1 MGHFR
6 INAEDGRAEW
16 SDQLFELHGM
26 APGEVVPSRDV
37 LLWHVHPDQRERVDA
52 ALRSC
57 VRSDQPVALSYVL
70 VDLAGDELMVDLT
83 AVGQAGPDGRRAI
96 VGFLLDAGVAFRS
109 AVAAQVDDQLRR
121 AVESHAVIDQAK
133 GVLMLVYGIDG
144 EAAFELL
151 RWSSQQRNV
160 KLLSLAERVVRAA
173 VTVGG
178 LAPDVRAQLDEL
190 FFVAFGEEAVDLEIA
205 AMGID
210 VTTAVHDGVAV
221 LTVRG
226 TVDLATAGTFAAAL
240 AAAPRPSGGVVI
252 DLREASHVGSA
263 GVAVLAS
270 LSRRERARGLR
281 LRIVAAPG
289 SSLALAGDA
298 LDVVEAASRP

>member
-1 MGHFR
+1 
-6 INAEDGRAEW
+6 
-16 SDQLFELHGM
+16 
-26 APGEVVPSRDV
+26 
-37 LLWHVHPDQRERVDA
+37 
-52 ALRSC
+52 
-57 VRSDQPVALSYVL
+57 
-70 VDLAGDELMVDLT
+70 
-83 AVGQAGPDGRRAI
+83 
-96 VGFLLDAGVAFRS
+96 
-109 AVAAQVDDQLRR
+109 
-121 AVESHAVIDQAK
+121 VIDQAK

-178 LAPDVRAQLDEL
+178 LAPEVRAQLDEV
-190 FFVAFGEEAVDLEIA
+190 FFAALGEEVTAVDVPET
-205 AMGID
+205 GID
-210 VTTAVHDGVAV
+210 VTTDVTAGVAV

-240 AAAPRPSGGVVI
+240 AAAPRPSGGVVV

-270 LSRRERARGLR
+270 LSRRERARGSR
-281 LRIVAAPG
+281 LRIVATPG
-289 SSLALAGDA
+289 SSLTLAGDG
-298 LDVVEAASRP
+298 LDVVEAVSRP